1 MTIWSHYRWIG
12 KDVRDVC
19 WTLLEIPY
27 SRYVCDGNYQHR
39 YREVWTDCFTQLFL
53 ETVLFPLMTLHE
65 SIKLARQC
73 SHGVY
78 VSLKRDTKA
87 LYISSVVTDG
97 MFNETRWRTTTSFFF
112 SQKNVT
118 RAVRIFCNIS
128 LVALSIF
135 KEEYVSLRLDA
146 SFSSVHL
153 ANPILILYDAVVLD
167 NLVRFKALQSFDNSF
182 AISVI
187 SPARANERF
196 FSAQYERTTAS

>member
-1 MTIWSHYRWIG
+1 M
-12 KDVRDVC
+12 
-19 WTLLEIPY
+19 
-27 SRYVCDGNYQHR
+27 
-39 YREVWTDCFTQLFL
+39 
-53 ETVLFPLMTLHE
+53 
-65 SIKLARQC
+65 
-73 SHGVY
+73 
-78 VSLKRDTKA
+78 
-87 LYISSVVTDG
+87 
-97 MFNETRWRTTTSFFF
+97 
-112 SQKNVT
+112 
-118 RAVRIFCNIS
+118 
-128 LVALSIF
+128 SIF